1 MKEFFLQD
9 QARITP
15 DNDWVVSVAFLI
27 LVLYVLSRL
36 LFPRYHSR
44 ISYAFFNRY
53 ETAKLLEERNA
64 LFQRAGLMLNFVPV
78 LCIALVVYVQV
89 GWFREVNLYEKPFL
103 RYLAIL
109 GMVAAYFGFRLM
121 VVYGFGFFL
130 NRTDIALK
138 FNQLYLFH
146 FQNLS
151 SYILIPALGIPF
163 ITGDVKIIVLIII
176 WLGIAAWWVFTVI
189 REFQILKNSRISL
202 FYLILYFCTLEIL
215 PLWWAIKSITE
226 GWR

>member
-1 MKEFFLQD
+1 MKNFFLQD
-9 QARITP
+9 ISRVSP

-44 ISYAFFNRY
+44 ISFAFFNRY

-64 LFQRAGLMLNFVPV
+64 LFQRAGLMLNFVPI
-78 LCIALVVYVQV
+78 LCIALIVFVQI
-89 GWFREVNLYEKPFL
+89 GWFREINLYDKPFL
-103 RYLAIL
+103 RYLAVL
-109 GMVAAYFGFRLM
+109 GMVSAYFGIRLLLVFM
-121 VVYGFGFFL
+121 FGFFL
-130 NRTDIALK
+130 NRTDISLK

-151 SYILIPALGIPF
+151 SYILIPALGIHF
-163 ITGDVKIIVLIII
+163 ISDNAKFIALIII
-176 WLGIAAWWVFTVI
+176 WLGIAAWWVFTVV
-189 REFQILKNSRISL
+189 RELQILKNYRISL
-202 FYLILYFCTLEIL
+202 FYLILYLCTLEIL

-226 GWR
+226 GW